1 MRTIFVIGFGPII
14 HHNTRSALLRKLL
27 NKLISHFRCV
37 ECSRVRPMS
46 NFLLIPFDTAL
57 ILGKTQCLVNFWLP
71 LASSYASN
79 NGVDV
84 TAGQ

>member
-1 MRTIFVIGFGPII
+1 MRTILVTGFGPII
-14 HHNTRSALLRKLL
+14 HHNTRSALRKSL

-46 NFLLIPFDTAL
+46 NFLPIPFDTAL

-71 LASSYASN
+71 LASSNASN

-84 TAGQ
+84 NAGQ

>member
-1 MRTIFVIGFGPII
+1 MRTILVTGFGPII
-14 HHNTRSALLRKLL
+14 HHNTRSALCKSL

>member
-1 MRTIFVIGFGPII
+1 MRTILVTDFGPII
-14 HHNTRSALLRKLL
+14 HHNTRSALCKSL

-46 NFLLIPFDTAL
+46 NFRLIPFDTAL

-71 LASSYASN
+71 LALSNASN
-79 NGVDV
+79 NGVGLNV
-84 TAGQ
+84 GQ